1 MQQKDFG
8 RYGQHENG
16 EPRSNLLPRFS
27 RKNHLYHTI
36 ITTPVEFLLNLLWLA
51 ASVSLGVALFRS
63 RGLRSV
69 ASKDCIHAH
78 SAAWVS
84 FLVLIAMLLPVISM
98 TDDLLAMVTPADG
111 EQIVRRM
118 EAAVPGH
125 SPVHLHPTVFLPAR
139 SAGLAPMF
147 EARPLESV
155 REFHPSYCWCR
166 QTTQGRA
173 PPVSA

>member
-1 MQQKDFG
+1 M
-8 RYGQHENG
+8 E
-16 EPRSNLLPRFS
+16 L
-27 RKNHLYHTI
+27 
-36 ITTPVEFLLNLLWLA
+36 LLNLLWLA
-51 ASVSLGVALFRS
+51 ASVSLGVALLRS
-63 RGLRSV
+63 RSRRSV
-69 ASKDCIHAH
+69 ASKDCIHSH

-84 FLVLIAMLLPVISM
+84 YLILVAMLLPVISM
-98 TDDLLAMVTPADG
+98 TDDLQAMVTPADG

-125 SPVHLHPTVFLPAR
+125 SPVHLHPTVFLQER

-147 EARPLESV
+147 EARPLESA
-155 REFHPSYCWCR
+155 REFHPSYCWRR